1 MLQIGQKSKKSPWRH
16 NFLTWRHRQ
25 FFWCCFVLPVKFS
38 YWSKLHVD
46 MIASSSVMTIFI
58 YMGLTRNTRV
68 LPNIW
73 RLRQVRDTRFNT
85 NKNVTVSL
93 IKCYWMLHNIR
104 VTAFTVSELLRK
116 KAFEDLQSLKL
127 VSAIFIKFLFFH
139 QMISLQNHEKYFL
152 FHLKSYFHSRD
163 IQIFVFLFFPLFQP
177 VGHCFRG
184 WSKINLKVHDVI
196 NCLNKNSI
204 THFVEIF
211 WEGKRYYKE
220 TLSIDGVSDKKHF
233 YRKIIQ
239 KICSKS

>member
-1 MLQIGQKSKKSPWRH
+1 
-16 NFLTWRHRQ
+16 
-25 FFWCCFVLPVKFS
+25 
-38 YWSKLHVD
+38 
-46 MIASSSVMTIFI
+46 MIASSSVMTIFV

-139 QMISLQNHEKYFL
+139 QMISLQKSWKIL
-152 FHLKSYFHSRD
+152 FISFKKLFSFSRYSNFC
-163 IQIFVFLFFPLFQP
+163 ISVLPSFPTCWPL
-177 VGHCFRG
+177 
-184 WSKINLKVHDVI
+184 L
-196 NCLNKNSI
+196 
-204 THFVEIF
+204 
-211 WEGKRYYKE
+211 
-220 TLSIDGVSDKKHF
+220 
-233 YRKIIQ
+233 
-239 KICSKS
+239 